1 MINNQL
7 FIQRSFKDTIA
18 IGSFYQGGYFGCIL
32 QPGDPGYDP
41 DVKHGIIVSPNIIPK
56 NPYLP
61 SGFSWGIQNN
71 PITPQPVITGLSVS
85 IGTGFTNSNLISN
98 TYDSGGPMIIHSAAY
113 EALVYTANNYSDWCL
128 GSLNDM
134 IAITANKAYLPNWN
148 SGWSNWTSSQF
159 NRDNAYI
166 INASGTPQVVAKAL
180 DEYYADVRPV
190 RYF

>member
-7 FIQRSFKDTIA
+7 FLRGKIYNTLN
-18 IGSFYQGGYFGCIL
+18 IGDAFGGGYVGYL
-32 QPGDPGYDP
+32 YQQGDPGYIQGEQ
-41 DVKHGIIVSPNIIPK
+41 HGIIVSPNIIPK

-61 SGFSWGIQNN
+61 SGFSWGTQNA

-98 TYDSGGPMIIHSAAY
+98 TYDSGGPTIIHSAAY
-113 EALVYTANNYSDWCL
+113 EALVYTANGYSDWCL
-128 GSLNDM
+128 GSLDDM
-134 IAITANKAYLPNWN
+134 IAITANRAYLPNWN
-148 SGWSNWTSSQF
+148 PVNPNWTSSQF

-166 INASGTPQVVAKAL
+166 VDGSGNQQVVAKAL
-180 DEYYADVRPV
+180 YEYYADVRPV